1 MWACPPAADTPSPLS
16 WGHPAW
22 GLALEPLGSRMLEPP
37 PASCCPEQQDRCWRS
52 RGSRFGGGAGQRQQ
66 AE

>member
-22 GLALEPLGSRMLEPP
+22 GLALGPLGSRMLEPP
-37 PASCCPEQQDRCWRS
+37 PAVLSS
-52 RGSRFGGGAGQRQQ
+52 RTGAGGHVAQDLGEELARDMQ